1 MFNRR
6 QKLGPLRRLSGFLWP
21 AMGWRRTGNY
31 LKHRL
36 GRLPG
41 SPHQIAAGF
50 ACGAA
55 VSFSPFV
62 GLHFII
68 GGIWAWLLKSNII
81 SSAIGTAI
89 GNPWTFPFIWAW
101 IYHCGIWMGAGAGN
115 KLDSIKELDL
125 GTLFAKIFGA
135 ILSGDI
141 RLLVDTAG
149 PIFWPM
155 LIGSLPN
162 MIVVWLIFY
171 CLLKAIAESYQKGRA
186 LRRELKIKEK

>member
-1 MFNRR
+1 
-6 QKLGPLRRLSGFLWP
+6 
-21 AMGWRRTGNY
+21 
-31 LKHRL
+31 
-36 GRLPG
+36 
-41 SPHQIAAGF
+41 
-50 ACGAA
+50 
-55 VSFSPFV
+55 
-62 GLHFII
+62 
-68 GGIWAWLLKSNII
+68 
-81 SSAIGTAI
+81 
-89 GNPWTFPFIWAW
+89 
-101 IYHCGIWMGAGAGN
+101 MGAGAGN